1 MIGDLNVCIVYE
13 MYPFLAEKLT
23 PIRNWQ
29 LVILSCYVV
38 AVLSSILHVISFV
51 TVSSDQIRI
60 CLFTIE
66 NLSHVFC
73 GGYCITN
80 AWLLI
85 KDLVPDR

>member
-1 MIGDLNVCIVYE
+1 MIGDLNVCIMYE

-51 TVSSDQIRI
+51 TEFAFLPLKI
-60 CLFTIE
+60 CPTFSVGDI
-66 NLSHVFC
+66 V
-73 GGYCITN
+73 
-80 AWLLI
+80 
-85 KDLVPDR
+85 